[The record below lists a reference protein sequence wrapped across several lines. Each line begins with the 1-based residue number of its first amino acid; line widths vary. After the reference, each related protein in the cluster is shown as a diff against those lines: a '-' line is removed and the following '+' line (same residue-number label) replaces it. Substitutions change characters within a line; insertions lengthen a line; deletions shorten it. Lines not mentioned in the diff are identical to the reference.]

1 MENKIMWYMICG
13 IIVWAMGLYREM
25 NKKSVGDADP
35 IVVLAVILFWWV
47 FLIGL
52 LYSWFKKLKSFLK

>member
-13 IIVWAMGLYREM
+13 IIVWAMGL
-25 NKKSVGDADP
+25 NKKSVGYTDP
-35 IVVLAVILFWWV
+35 IVVLAFILFWWV

-52 LYSWFKKLKSFLK
+52 LYSWFKKA